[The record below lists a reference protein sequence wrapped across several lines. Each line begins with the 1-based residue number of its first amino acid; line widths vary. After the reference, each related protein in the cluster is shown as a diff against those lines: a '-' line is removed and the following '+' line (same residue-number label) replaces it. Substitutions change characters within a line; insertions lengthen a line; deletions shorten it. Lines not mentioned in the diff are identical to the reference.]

1 MSLPYTRK
9 SNEMMVRDLMEVS
22 PYGALAQV
30 FIIEAIRYY
39 SERVAAQS
47 AVSDP
52 SAIID
57 PAVWHAIAK
66 DVLRRL
72 EHNYNDG

>member
-1 MSLPYTRK
+1 MNLPHIRK

-39 SERVAAQS
+39 SERVAAQA

-52 SAIID
+52 GASLD
-57 PAVWHAIAK
+57 PAVWHEIAK